1 MSKNL
6 VAVATYNEMENL
18 PELVRMIRKALPD
31 ADILVVDDGSP
42 DGTGLWASERAR
54 EDSLA
59 PAGRARLF
67 LIERGAKKGLGT
79 AVLDAFRFAVDR
91 GYDHLINLD
100 ADFSHPPETL
110 PRLLETAEKENIDV
124 VIGSRY
130 VRGGKI
136 VGWPFRRKVMSRG
149 INLLARLALGLPT
162 KDNSGAMRCYRVD
175 TLRRLDLS
183 RVRSRGYSFFEEILF
198 RLKQVG
204 ASFREIPITFTD
216 RVRGKSKINK
226 REACRAIMMLI
237 RIGGEFAARG
247 GNQKTG

>member
-18 PELVRMIRKALPD
+18 PELVRMIRKSLPD

-110 PRLLETAEKENIDV
+110 PRLLETAEREKIDV

-149 INLLARLALGLPT
+149 INLLARLALGLST
-162 KDNSGAMRCYRVD
+162 KDNSGAMRCYRVE
-175 TLRRLDLS
+175 TLRRLDLT

-216 RVRGKSKINK
+216 RVRGESKINK
-226 REACRAIMMLI
+226 REAFRALLLLL
-237 RIGGEFAARG
+237 RIGFEKSSRD
-247 GNQKTG
+247 GNQKKG